1 MNMQKI
7 TTCKL
12 QNLVNLYIMHR
23 IVKINIYDI
32 IYDYKEASQ
41 IINNACNRSEKMQV
55 TGMFQSAD
63 NIFMS
68 LERRMKCGVGK
79 CGHCQINH
87 SYVCQDGPVYNYLRV
102 KELEE
107 AI

>member
-1 MNMQKI
+1 
-7 TTCKL
+7 
-12 QNLVNLYIMHR
+12 MHR

-63 NIFMS
+63 NIFIS
-68 LERRMKCGVGK
+68 LEESLEKNK
-79 CGHCQINH
+79 
-87 SYVCQDGPVYNYLRV
+87 YLFAKFSSPDEDDLLVEIKNRYFNNFSFIGRI
-102 KELEE
+102 EIDNDIWGLFYS
-107 AI
+107 